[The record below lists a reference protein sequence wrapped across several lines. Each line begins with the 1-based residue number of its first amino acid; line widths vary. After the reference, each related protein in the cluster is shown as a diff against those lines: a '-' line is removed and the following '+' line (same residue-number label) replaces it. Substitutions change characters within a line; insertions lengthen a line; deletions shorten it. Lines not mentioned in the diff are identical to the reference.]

1 LEDALAI
8 LHQTGERFYEAELYR
23 LQGELLLIQ
32 GARRVLSRAASGRK
46 ATERKSAD
54 FVQVERCFQQSIQ
67 IARRQKAKSVELR
80 VSTSMARLYRDQG
93 RHKEASDL
101 LSAIYET
108 FTEGFGTVDLREA
121 KALLDDL
128 SKV

>member
-1 LEDALAI
+1 MKL
-8 LHQTGERFYEAELYR
+8 
-23 LQGELLLIQ
+23 
-32 GARRVLSRAASGRK
+32 RVL
-46 ATERKSAD
+46 
-54 FVQVERCFQQSIQ
+54 
-67 IARRQKAKSVELR
+67 
-80 VSTSMARLYRDQG
+80 TSMARLYRDQG
-93 RHKEASDL
+93 RHQEAGDL